1 MEQNAQRE
9 LRAVDPDW
17 TVRELMARLAKALDS
32 DGPALTFGAISATHV
47 PDDISVVLETTGS
60 SGVSKAV
67 GISASALRASAQASN
82 TFLEAVPG
90 NTWSLL
96 LPLTHIAAV
105 NVLLRAQE
113 LGTEAFDLRSHSG
126 AYPPADFTAIVPTQL
141 FRALN
146 HDENLLKHLVD
157 AQAVLVGGAHLSSDL
172 HQRALEAGINIVTT
186 YGMTETT
193 GGCVYNG
200 SPLEGVEVS
209 ITADSR
215 IAIKG
220 KTLAKSYIDDEKSW
234 NSNLFDGWFHASD
247 LGHFED
253 GKLVVDGRVDDVII
267 SGGENL
273 SLSAIENSLHS
284 HFSDSNFS
292 AFAVSDPQWG
302 DALHL
307 AVETDATLDQTAI
320 TDYLVETFGVT
331 AKPKGFLQVANFPL
345 IGIGKVDR
353 KKLAEIFLGGSH

>member
-17 TVRELMARLAKALDS
+17 TVRELMARLAEALDS
-32 DGPALTFGAISATHV
+32 DGPALAFGGTSATHV
-47 PDDISVVLETTGS
+47 SDDISVVLATTGS
-60 SGVSKAV
+60 SGISKAV

-82 TFLEAVPG
+82 TFLAARPG
-90 NTWSLL
+90 NSWSLL
-96 LPLTHIAAV
+96 LPLTHIAGV
-105 NVLLRAQE
+105 NVLLRAQG
-113 LGTEAFDLRSHSG
+113 LGTEAIDLRNHSG

-146 HDENLLKHLVD
+146 QDKNLLKHLVD
-157 AQAVLVGGAHLSSDL
+157 AKAVLVGGAHLSLDL
-172 HQRALEAGINIVTT
+172 HQHALEAGINIVTT

-209 ITADSR
+209 ITADNR

-220 KTLAKSYIDDEKSW
+220 KTLAKSYIGDNKSW
-234 NSNLFDGWFHASD
+234 NANLIDGWFHTSD
-247 LGHFED
+247 LGRFED

-284 HFSDSNFS
+284 HFSGGNFS
-292 AFAVSDPQWG
+292 AFAVSDSQWG

-307 AVETDATLDQTAI
+307 AIETDASPDQAAI
-320 TDYLVETFGVT
+320 TEFLVEVFGVV
-331 AKPKGFLQVANFPL
+331 AKPKGFLKVAKFPL

>member
-17 TVRELMARLAKALDS
+17 TVRELMARLAEALDS
-32 DGPALTFGAISATHV
+32 DGPALAFGATSATHV
-47 PDDISVVLETTGS
+47 SDDISVVLATTGS
-60 SGVSKAV
+60 SGISKAV

-82 TFLEAVPG
+82 TFLTARPG
-90 NTWSLL
+90 NSWSLL
-96 LPLTHIAAV
+96 LPLTHIAGV

-113 LGTEAFDLRSHSG
+113 LGTEAIDLRNHSG

-157 AQAVLVGGAHLSSDL
+157 AKAVLVGGAHLSSDL

-209 ITADSR
+209 ITADNR

-220 KTLAKSYIDDEKSW
+220 KTLAKSYIGDEKSW
-234 NSNLFDGWFHASD
+234 NANLVDGWFHTSD
-247 LGHFED
+247 LGRFED

-284 HFSDSNFS
+284 HFSGGNFS
-292 AFAVSDPQWG
+292 AFAVSDSQWG

-307 AVETDATLDQTAI
+307 AIETDASPDQAAI
-320 TDYLVETFGVT
+320 TEYLVEVFGVV
-331 AKPKGFLQVANFPL
+331 AKPKGFLKVAKFPL